1 MKMKSLSVKSLSAA
15 VLLGLAVL
23 ASNPGFAADTG
34 LKSAEA
40 IRKMDTNRDGKLTK
54 DEFLAAMGA
63 VFDKHAGAKGYCTPE
78 EADKV
83 TKELQQSWSGLN
95 AP

>member
-1 MKMKSLSVKSLSAA
+1 MKMKSLSVKSLSGA

-23 ASNPGFAADTG
+23 ASNPGFAAEPN
-34 LKSAEA
+34 LKSAQS

-54 DEFLAAMGA
+54 DECLAAMGA

-78 EADKV
+78 EAGEAL
-83 TKELQQSWSGLN
+83 KELQKAWSGAN

>member
-1 MKMKSLSVKSLSAA
+1 MKMKSISAKSLSGA

-23 ASNPGFAADTG
+23 ASSSGIAADTG

-40 IRKMDTNRDGKLTK
+40 IRKMDTNRDGKLSK

-63 VFDKHAGAKGYCTPE
+63 VFDKHAGAKGYCT
-78 EADKV
+78 ADEVAAVQKDMQ
-83 TKELQQSWSGLN
+83 KMW
-95 AP
+95 APNY